1 MFKEKEAEQ
10 MANKKMIPGFGGNR
24 YVPYEERTGN
34 ESVVYFTRDLSLRQR
49 QHYRQGGGQAA
60 HRRKERV

>member
-34 ESVVYFTRDLSLRQR
+34 ESVVYFTRES
-49 QHYRQGGGQAA
+49 
-60 HRRKERV
+60 